1 MAKGMLF
8 AASAFVIWGIFPIYF
23 KILATVPALEML
35 AHRVLW
41 SLVFVALLLAGR
53 RQWAWIKQLRTQP
66 RVIAGFALSGALLSA
81 NWCVYIWADH
91 HDRIVDTS
99 LGYFINPL
107 LNVLIGALL
116 LKERLRLGQWASV
129 ALAFSGVAWLTW
141 QSGSLPWISLWLALT
156 FALYGLLRKTA
167 LLGPLEGLA
176 LESMVLAPFGLI
188 YIAWLATQNQSGFVE
203 LTPLMQLLVIASGPI
218 TAIPLLLFA
227 AGARRISLSVLGLL
241 QYIGPS
247 LQLIAGI
254 WLYNEPFG
262 GDRQIA
268 FMLIWAALALYS
280 LESAWRAWWNRAA
293 SSGKSGG

>member
-1 MAKGMLF
+1 MAKGILF

-23 KILATVPALEML
+23 KVLATVPPVEML

-41 SLVFVALLLAGR
+41 SLVFVAMLLAGR

-66 RVIAGFALSGALLSA
+66 RVIAGFALSGALLSS
-81 NWCVYIWADH
+81 NWCVYIWAVH
-91 HDRIVDTS
+91 QERIVDTS

-107 LNVLIGALL
+107 INVLIGALL
-116 LKERLRLGQWASV
+116 LKERLRPGQWSSV

-141 QSGSLPWISLWLALT
+141 QSGSLPWVSLWLALT

-176 LESMVLAPFGLI
+176 LESMVLAPLGLV
-188 YIAWLATQNQSGFVE
+188 YIAWLASQNQSGFVE
-203 LTPLMQLLVIASGPI
+203 LTPLMQLMVIASGPI

-227 AGARRISLSVLGLL
+227 AGARRISLSALGLL

-254 WLYNEPFG
+254 WLFNEPFG

-280 LESAWRAWWNRAA
+280 LESAWRVWGTRAA
-293 SSGKSGG
+293 SKEKKTS